1 MRSIRAMSFNPTTG
15 GRGTFFFHPFLR
27 KKGGGEERKKS
38 GRSFPGRPSP
48 RAERAREGP
57 GSALGATELAAE
69 TTSYASSTRRIEP
82 PAMGRTSPTLRRAW
96 PKDGPLAAI
105 CVQSVDVQCVLQFT
119 LVHAAG
125 CVLHRRTSRV
135 IHRLKLLS
143 VCFFAMERRPQTSG
157 PAPQRL
163 CGRANREAR
172 TCPLPQEEGRPTPGE
187 ARAPRFMVGRP
198 RRLLQLT
205 LPNYRRPRGP
215 VSRQAR
221 RARPFRDVSG
231 VSLSDAV
238 DVATLVST
246 ASPQSAAPTTVSQ
259 GGERKLTSR
268 RHRSHR
274 TFCGPS
280 VTGLPGS
287 LTAVVR
293 DAESPCAFT
302 LADSQAGNTGS
313 RRRGETTISPLDP
326 RLGERTPSGHQIAF
340 TCSYSFALVTSDSV
354 DKQKQHGY
362 RSRRC
367 LPPAVAR

>member
-1 MRSIRAMSFNPTTG
+1 MRSKCRCSMCPAIHISSRSW
-15 GRGTFFFHPFLR
+15 LR
-27 KKGGGEERKKS
+27 S
-38 GRSFPGRPSP
+38 
-48 RAERAREGP
+48 
-57 GSALGATELAAE
+57 
-69 TTSYASSTRRIEP
+69 SSTHEP
-82 PAMGRTSPTLRRAW
+82 SDPP
-96 PKDGPLAAI
+96 PK
-105 CVQSVDVQCVLQFT
+105 V
-119 LVHAAG
+119 
-125 CVLHRRTSRV
+125 V
-135 IHRLKLLS
+135 IGL
-143 VCFFAMERRPQTSG
+143 FFRY
-157 PAPQRL
+157 
-163 CGRANREAR
+163 
-172 TCPLPQEEGRPTPGE
+172 GE
-187 ARAPRFMVGRP
+187 ASTDQRP
-198 RRLLQLT
+198 RTAEAL
-205 LPNYRRPRGP
+205 
-215 VSRQAR
+215 
-221 RARPFRDVSG
+221 RASQPGGADVPSTTRG

-313 RRRGETTISPLDP
+313 QRRGETTISPLDP

-340 TCSYSFALVTSDSV
+340 MWSYSFAQVTSDSV
-354 DKQKQHGY
+354 EENGRCRDKQKQHGY

>member
-69 TTSYASSTRRIEP
+69 TTSYASSTRRKEP
-82 PAMGRTSPTLRRAW
+82 PAMGRTSPTLRRARGDRPPGKRELPGSW
-96 PKDGPLAAI
+96 WVDRVDSSSSPCRTTDGLAARYPDRPGTP
-105 CVQSVDVQCVLQFT
+105 QSNF
-119 LVHAAG
+119 G
-125 CVLHRRTSRV
+125 
-135 IHRLKLLS
+135 
-143 VCFFAMERRPQTSG
+143 G
-157 PAPQRL
+157 
-163 CGRANREAR
+163 
-172 TCPLPQEEGRPTPGE
+172 
-187 ARAPRFMVGRP
+187 
-198 RRLLQLT
+198 
-205 LPNYRRPRGP
+205 
-215 VSRQAR
+215 R
-221 RARPFRDVSG
+221 RAEGCKANAGHLEDETSLVWWVG

-293 DAESPCAFT
+293 DAASPCAFT

>member
-69 TTSYASSTRRIEP
+69 TTSYASSTRRKEP
-82 PAMGRTSPTLRRAW
+82 PAMGRTSPTLRRARGDRPPGKRELPGSW
-96 PKDGPLAAI
+96 WVDRVDSSSSPCRTTDGLAARYP
-105 CVQSVDVQCVLQFT
+105 D
-119 LVHAAG
+119 
-125 CVLHRRTSRV
+125 
-135 IHRLKLLS
+135 
-143 VCFFAMERRPQTSG
+143 RP
-157 PAPQRL
+157 
-163 CGRANREAR
+163 
-172 TCPLPQEEGRPTPGE
+172 
-187 ARAPRFMVGRP
+187 
-198 RRLLQLT
+198 
-205 LPNYRRPRGP
+205 
-215 VSRQAR
+215 
-221 RARPFRDVSG
+221 G

>member
-69 TTSYASSTRRIEP
+69 TTSYASSTRRKEP

-105 CVQSVDVQCVLQFT
+105 CVQRGATD
-119 LVHAAG
+119 
-125 CVLHRRTSRV
+125 
-135 IHRLKLLS
+135 
-143 VCFFAMERRPQTSG
+143 
-157 PAPQRL
+157 
-163 CGRANREAR
+163 
-172 TCPLPQEEGRPTPGE
+172 
-187 ARAPRFMVGRP
+187 
-198 RRLLQLT
+198 
-205 LPNYRRPRGP
+205 PRGSESSP
-215 VSRQAR
+215 VHGGSTALDSSSSPCRTTDGLAAR
-221 RARPFRDVSG
+221 YPDRPG